1 MKKLLT
7 SIIACIFCFSIAST
21 AHAKNYRQMTAWPE
35 AVTFTK
41 QQMTQLETRD
51 PSYENRLKGLMA
63 SKSSPFSKW
72 EKRINNAAMR

>member
-7 SIIACIFCFSIAST
+7 SIIACIFCFSIASI
-21 AHAKNYRQMTAWPE
+21 AHAKNYKQITAWPE

-72 EKRINNAAMR
+72 ETRINNAAMR

>member
-1 MKKLLT
+1 
-7 SIIACIFCFSIAST
+7 
-21 AHAKNYRQMTAWPE
+21 MTAWPE

-63 SKSSPFSKW
+63 SKTSPFSKW
-72 EKRINNAAMR
+72 EKRINNTASR